1 MSNSW
6 FIAPDGSV
14 VEVTPDQA
22 PNFAVARGYVP
33 ASPQQV
39 TDFQTQQKYGTPG
52 QAAIAGAEHAA
63 SALTF
68 GASDVGERLLGVSPE
83 AMAGREQSNP
93 VASASGTVLGIA
105 APLVATLGASSL
117 PEGVAAGVKTAA
129 KLTAP
134 SLIARAGEA
143 AASLAP
149 KGIAAKAVQ
158 YGAEGALYRAGNVVH
173 EAALGDFNLTAQ
185 SAAASIGLSAL
196 LGGTLGA
203 GVGTLE
209 KLGGKFVTG
218 DFAGRVRSM
227 LDDVEGHSNLNA
239 TNAMPAKVKAVLRSK
254 GAEIGNAA
262 RDLGIIQNPLLDG
275 PDSILSRAQGVIEK
289 SGQAVG
295 KLTEAADAAGAPA
308 KTFEEIA
315 GPAQA
320 RIGAALRKEGSTIA
334 VADQVDSVFSRFTEA
349 YADRPMGVADIHLL
363 RQDLDNEIYKFG
375 RSLDPFQK
383 PTGGPLTRF
392 RAHLTQEIEDG
403 LKAGGQDVAAWK
415 SANRAIEV
423 GKTMEMLAESGIER
437 SAANNAMHLTG
448 MMGGAAGFVAHGAPG
463 AVAIGAGAEL
473 ARRRGASAVGYL
485 ARGLRNLLAEDALTG
500 VVNHTA
506 DAIVAERAAR
516 AAADPMAALSPETK
530 AKLLGQL
537 RELNVANPGDN
548 VGALSESTQAR
559 LVEEM
564 HKLNLA
570 SAGDASAAGPGLSP
584 EARQKLLGQLQAL
597 NLVNPSDAELAKLSP
612 AARAKLE
619 GQLRDLNITP
629 QSRIG
634 PASGNDIIA
643 QTATAAPEAKAAI
656 GLLAKTNQAV
666 ESRIARGVA
675 AIATEAPR
683 VARGEVMA
691 GIAHI
696 FGDDPAEAR
705 KKYDK
710 RAEQIRTLASDPDK
724 MSAAMDAHTSGLQEH
739 APQTAQALGVTMTRA
754 VSFLASKLPPSIRP
768 GPLEE
773 PLPPTKSQLSVYH
786 RYQEAVQNPLGVL
799 RQAQA
804 GMLTPEAIEALQT
817 VYPPLYDKIKSEVVG
832 YLATKPKLPYKS
844 KLMLSMLLGK
854 DLDGT
859 LSPLAIARNQALFIR
874 PPPMSKAPA
883 QQSKALG
890 KMNLHGRAQT
900 GSQRALS
907 GAQEK

>member
-1 MSNSW
+1 MSNAF

-14 VEVTPDQA
+14 VEVTPEQA
-22 PNFAVARGYVP
+22 PNFAAARGYLP
-33 ASPQQV
+33 ASPQQIS
-39 TDFQTQQKYGTPG
+39 DFQTQQKYGAQPG
-52 QAAIAGAEHAA
+52 TAFVEHTA

-68 GASDVGERLLGVSPE
+68 GASDVAERIAGVPAE
-83 AMAGREQSNP
+83 DMAGREAANP
-93 VASASGTVLGIA
+93 LASAAGTATGIV
-105 APLVATLGASSL
+105 APLVATVGAAAL
-117 PEGVAAGVKTAA
+117 PEGAAAGLKTAV
-129 KLTAP
+129 KLSAP

-143 AASLAP
+143 AASAVP
-149 KGIAAKAVQ
+149 KGIASKALQ
-158 YGAEGALYRAGNVVH
+158 YGVEGALYGAGNVVH
-173 EAALGDFNLTAQ
+173 EAALGDLNLTAQ

-196 LGGTLGA
+196 LGGGLGA
-203 GVGTLE
+203 GAGTLE
-209 KLGGKFVTG
+209 KLGGKFAAS

-275 PDSILSRAQGVIEK
+275 PDAILSRAQGVIEE

-308 KTFEEIA
+308 KTLEEIA
-315 GPAQA
+315 GNAQA

-334 VADQVDSVFSRFTEA
+334 VADQVDSVFSRFAEA
-349 YADRPMGVADIHLL
+349 YADRPMGVADVHAL

-403 LKAGGQDVAAWK
+403 LKVGGQDIAAWK

-463 AVAIGAGAEL
+463 AVAIGAASEL
-473 ARRRGASAVGYL
+473 ARRRGASTVGYL
-485 ARGLRNLLAEDALTG
+485 ARGLRNLLTEDALTG

-506 DAIVAERAAR
+506 DAIVAERAAGAASLATPASSEAARLASVEGIATATPATR
-516 AAADPMAALSPETK
+516 AAEAEAHRLGVQADAARMHRLESGVPEQHDLRQSRYEAKAHAEALRTAEAMGAHDLRVGAQSSAGEASRMAAAMGGHDS
-530 AKLLGQL
+530 
-537 RELNVANPGDN
+537 
-548 VGALSESTQAR
+548 
-559 LVEEM
+559 
-564 HKLNLA
+564 
-570 SAGDASAAGPGLSP
+570 
-584 EARQKLLGQLQAL
+584 
-597 NLVNPSDAELAKLSP
+597 
-612 AARAKLE
+612 
-619 GQLRDLNITP
+619 
-629 QSRIG
+629 
-634 PASGNDIIA
+634 IA
-643 QTATAAPEAKAAI
+643 QTATAAPEAKATI

-666 ESRIARGVA
+666 EARISRGVA
-675 AIATEAPR
+675 AIAQGAPR
-683 VARGEVMA
+683 VARGEVSA

-705 KKYDK
+705 KKYEK
-710 RAEQIRTLASDPDK
+710 RAERLRALATDPDK
-724 MSAAMDAHTSGLQEH
+724 MSAALDQHTGGLQEH

-754 VSFLASKLPPSIRP
+754 VAFLTSKLPPSIRP

-773 PLPPTKSQLSVYH
+773 PLPPTKSQLSVFH

-799 RQAQA
+799 QQARA
-804 GMLTPEAIEALQT
+804 GTLTPEAIEALQT
-817 VYPPLYDKIKSEVVG
+817 VYPPLYDKLKGEIIG
-832 YLATKPKLPYKS
+832 YLATNPKLPYRS

-859 LSPLAIARNQALFIR
+859 LAPLAIARNQALFIR